1 MKARIYSDSLVRKI
15 AVILLSLAM
24 LFTMMPTLVPAY
36 AAETGLKTQHPALVV
51 TGSALIG
58 SEVYSSDNVSLEKT
72 YTLEELKA
80 LKGATVSKQKYSA
93 LKSKEPFAKNY
104 YLVDGVKIA
113 SLLGKTDDSQL
124 TEDVKVFAS
133 DGYAIK
139 FLKDGT
145 YENGKGKTVA
155 LTQGRYFYD
164 FNTKARGDKVPAVI
178 GWADIDTGLTDGSA
192 PAALPGGNTKDIG
205 FLRLYVGQLDITGGG
220 VEDMNQPL
228 WNGKD
233 SETTVNMLEYGN
245 QLKDVV
251 LTVGTTEYTRADLL
265 KLDYAEYT
273 YKYTTKKGDMEDTVR
288 GIPFSVLLKGAK
300 NNAKVSFET
309 ADNYDGMKSMTVKEL
324 NNKKY
329 MLAYAIKEDG
339 EWKGIYDADKENA
352 AIYGFLKLYG
362 DDGSSPSKF
371 VNKVTTSSGG
381 IDYSTSPFKHIT
393 NGGKTGLDAPYNI
406 DAITGATLTIEGPG
420 TKSSVPLSVRD
431 LESQDAGCRR
441 GNYTDIRN
449 GKKVTRKYEGIDLYY
464 LLTKMSSGDNG
475 IKLTDE
481 AKKVVIKNR
490 YRKTIAS
497 FSLATVKKMSTSG
510 RPILVAYG
518 TSFKNNANSA
528 KPFVF
533 DDGAGGNK
541 NLGNYDGC
549 LKLVYDRSKVSGNK
563 NYKKFA
569 NMAYIYVEEAKR
581 PGYKHNKAPY
591 KSADNSQ
598 YVMTITGSEIGREV
612 NFTVQQLE
620 NMVKY
625 NKKGNVR
632 KNLYAYRDDYSL
644 ANSTYWYVNTYEGV
658 KLWSLLR
665 SSGIKKAAASD
676 KDTMV
681 TFQSTDNYGGFDT
694 FSLYQ
699 VAHPK
704 SFGFYEKNAADL
716 GDGTYKDVKSDLKKS
731 GYPVLVAYGVNGYP
745 YVKDKKMKGY
755 KSGLQNDGGPLRIIS
770 GKMNYNHANGSNQ
783 AKYLDKVIV
792 GNNDHHYATHAY
804 HEKEAYTSLAD
815 NKLTVNVVCDGKTL
829 KTAEYTVGDIEKML
843 YSGEL
848 SQNQMLEAKVKAF
861 YETKSGKKYY
871 NNLYEGM
878 NLGYFLSS
886 VVGLPGSLG
895 TITFANDAGNT
906 LTQDLETVLELSNG
920 YNKMTKQSGLAP
932 VLAYA
937 KGGAPLVATKSS
949 AGYEGKITLGKGSDF
964 ARNYGIYNYG
974 GPLKVVFPRENSKA
988 KNTMGTLSNVSSI
1001 TIDLTPDHYS
1011 HSDAPYDTLLTDTIS
1026 VGGEGTRLTETKSF
1040 TVADIEGKQ
1049 KLIQTVDYS
1058 VKDAAGNVT
1067 QERYRGIPLYAFLS
1081 DTAVALKNSA
1091 DEVIVKD
1098 AAGKEYTFGIADL
1111 IKSDYTNTVTGK
1123 KQLPVL
1129 LAYGAASAENN
1140 NAADGKPL
1148 VRTANDAGYVAE
1160 YNNDG
1165 GPLKLVVG
1173 QADANDV
1180 NANKMVV
1187 DVKSIT
1193 VTAKAGASWNHN
1205 SSAVFE
1211 QYLTDSLVLK
1221 VVDGSDKELF
1231 NKTYTVAELEAMS
1244 DLIITDNINSTQ
1256 TNDWEGLDFWKF
1268 IEKET
1273 KASAPQATSNPIRI
1287 NVKAKSDGYTID
1299 VLSKVGK
1306 DGLQNGVKD
1315 GGRYVPVMLAYGMDG
1330 YPLASGD
1337 KSSPN
1342 GPGFD
1347 SVVGNNGGPI
1357 RLMVHNS
1364 QGACLTGVCEI
1375 TITVK

>member
-1 MKARIYSDSLVRKI
+1 MKARAYSNGLARKI
-15 AVILLSLAM
+15 AVILLSCAM
-24 LFTMMPTLVPAY
+24 LFTMMPTLGPSY
-36 AAETGLKTQHPALVV
+36 AAEAGLKTVHPALVV
-51 TGSALIG
+51 TGSELIG
-58 SEVYSSDNVSLEKT
+58 SDTYSSDNVSLERT

-80 LKGATVSKQKYSA
+80 LSGATVSKQKYSA
-93 LKSKEPFAKNY
+93 KKSQPPYARNY
-104 YLVDGVKIA
+104 NLVDGVKIA
-113 SLLGKTDDSQL
+113 ALLGKTDDSKL

-133 DGYAIK
+133 DGYGIK
-139 FLKDGT
+139 FLKNGT

-155 LTQGRYFYD
+155 LSQGRYFYD
-164 FNTKARGDKVPAVI
+164 FNTGAKGDKVPAVI
-178 GWADIDTGLTDGSA
+178 GWADIDTGLNDGSA
-192 PAALPGGNTKDIG
+192 PTALPTGNTKDLG
-205 FLRLYVGQLDITGGG
+205 YLRLYVGQLDIAGGG

-233 SETTVNMLEYGN
+233 AETTVNMLEYGN

-251 LTVGTTEYTRADLL
+251 LTVGSTEYTRADLL

-273 YKYTTKKGDMEDTVR
+273 YKYTTKKGEMEDTVR

-300 NNAKVSFET
+300 NNAKVSFGT

-324 NNKKY
+324 NNNKY
-329 MLAYAIKEDG
+329 MLAYAVLEDG
-339 EWKGIYDADKENA
+339 AWKGIYDADKENP

-371 VNKVTTSSGG
+371 VNQVTTSSGG
-381 IDYSTSPFKHIT
+381 IDFSTSPFKHIT
-393 NGGKTGLDAPYNI
+393 NGGLKGLDAPYNI

-420 TKSSVPLSVRD
+420 TKASVPLSVRD

-449 GKKVTRKYEGIDLYY
+449 GKKVTRKYEGVDLYY
-464 LLTKMSSGDNG
+464 LLTQMSSGDNG
-475 IKLTDE
+475 IKLTKE
-481 AKKVVIKNR
+481 ARKVVIKNR
-490 YRKTIAS
+490 YRQSIAT
-497 FSLATVKKMSTSG
+497 FSLKTVEKMSKAG

-518 TSFKNNANSA
+518 TAFKNKVDSA

-541 NLGNYDGC
+541 SLGNYDGC
-549 LKLVYDRSKVSGNK
+549 LKLVYDRDKISGNK
-563 NYKKFA
+563 KYKKFA

-581 PGYKHNKAPY
+581 PGYKHNKAPF
-591 KSADNSQ
+591 KSADNSR
-598 YVMTITGSEIGREV
+598 YVVTITGSEIGREV

-625 NKKGNVR
+625 DKKGRVK
-632 KNLYAYRDDYSL
+632 KNKYAYRGDYSL

-665 SSGIKKAAASD
+665 SSGIKKAAAND
-676 KDTMV
+676 KDTLV
-681 TFQSTDNYGGFDT
+681 TFQSTDNYGGFDK

-716 GDGTYKDVKSDLKKS
+716 SDGNYQPVKSDLKKS

-745 YVKDKKMKGY
+745 YVKDKKMDGY
-755 KSGLQNDGGPLRIIS
+755 RSGLQNDGGPLRIIS
-770 GKMNYNHANGSNQ
+770 GKLNYNHANGSNQ
-783 AKYLDKVIV
+783 AKLLDKVIV

-804 HEKEAYTSLAD
+804 HEKSAYTSLAD
-815 NKLTVNVVCDGKTL
+815 NKLTINVVSDGKTL
-829 KTAEYTVGDIEKML
+829 KTAEYTVGDIEKLL

-848 SQNQMLEAKVKAF
+848 TANQMSEAKVKAF
-861 YETKSGKKYY
+861 YETKNGKKFN

-878 NLGYFLSS
+878 NLSYFLSN

-895 TITFANDAGNT
+895 TITFANDAGKT
-906 LTQDLETVLELSNG
+906 LTKDLETVLELSNG
-920 YNKMTKQSGLAP
+920 YNKTTKQKGLVP

-937 KGGAPLVATKSS
+937 KGGAPLVATRSS

-964 ARNYGIYNYG
+964 ARSYGIYNYG
-974 GPLKVVFPRENSKA
+974 GPLKVVFPRKNAKA
-988 KNTMGTLSNVSSI
+988 KNTMGTLNNVSTI

-1011 HSDAPYDTLLTDTIS
+1011 HSDTPYDAFLNDTIS
-1026 VGGEGTRLTETKSF
+1026 VGGEGTRLTEAKTF
-1040 TVADIEGKQ
+1040 TVADLEGKQ

-1058 VKDAAGNVT
+1058 VKNAAGTVT

-1081 DTAVALKNSA
+1081 DTAVSLKNSA

-1160 YNNDG
+1160 YNNAG

-1173 QADANDV
+1173 QKDANDV
-1180 NANKMVV
+1180 NADKMVI

-1193 VTAKAGASWNHN
+1193 VTAKAGASWNHH

-1211 QYLTDSLVLK
+1211 QYLTDTLVLK
-1221 VVDGSDKELF
+1221 VVDGSNKELF
-1231 NKTYTVAELEAMS
+1231 SKTYSVADLEAMS
-1244 DLIITDNINSTQ
+1244 DLIIKDNIDSTQ

-1268 IEKET
+1268 VEKET
-1273 KASAPQATSNPIRI
+1273 KAGAPQATTDPIKI
-1287 NVKAKSDGYTID
+1287 NVKAKSDQYTID

-1315 GGRYVPVMLAYGMDG
+1315 GSRYVPVMLAYGMDG

-1342 GPGFD
+1342 GPGYD
-1347 SVVGNNGGPI
+1347 SVIGNNGGPI